1 MGKVAEMMLD
11 GTLCQV
17 CGDFMGDDCGYP
29 RTCAAC
35 QYEDKVAH
43 SLAHPAEKVPCP
55 KCGKRVK
62 AVGLAD
68 HVRDV
73 HFESGAQKGAKA

>member
-1 MGKVAEMMLD
+1 MGEIAEAILEGAMCQTCGEFFED
-11 GTLCQV
+11 GEV
-17 CGDFMGDDCGYP
+17 GFP

-35 QYEDKVAH
+35 RQEDRIAH
-43 SLAHPAEKVPCP
+43 SLAHPSEKVKCP

-73 HFESGAQKGAKA
+73 HSERSDL